1 MPVDSWDSA
10 QLFYSRFDYI
20 IICKEYLTL
29 LEKLRP
35 SWEDKLDLFTSH
47 FDLCFT
53 HPNDFYPFGEY
64 ITVTRISSI
73 TTIALLNKDHIV
85 VTSSMVEPKKDP
97 LLKVE
102 SMLVQ
107 LVGEK

>member
-1 MPVDSWDSA
+1 MPAESWDSA
-10 QLFYSRFDYI
+10 QLFYSRLDYI

-35 SWEDKLDLFTSH
+35 TWEDKVDLFTSH
-47 FDLCFT
+47 FDLCFI
-53 HPNDFYPFGEY
+53 HPGDSYPFSEY
-64 ITVTRISSI
+64 VTVKRMGFYYSI
-73 TTIALLNKDHIV
+73 LFVNEKHIP
-85 VTSSMVEPKKDP
+85 VTSSMVEPKEDP

-107 LVGEK
+107 LV